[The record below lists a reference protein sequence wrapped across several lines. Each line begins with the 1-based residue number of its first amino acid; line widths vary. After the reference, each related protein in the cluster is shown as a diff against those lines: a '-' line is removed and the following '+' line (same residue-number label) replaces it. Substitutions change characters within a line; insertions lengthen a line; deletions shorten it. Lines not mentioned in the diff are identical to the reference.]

1 MTLRSIFNAL
11 FEKIKFFLN
20 FILDYDLTYIILAII
35 LFWVYIVFPWIV
47 YKNFPKTKK
56 KFKEYNIFL
65 KILFILAS
73 LITFLMLHVMPIILF
88 LWD

>member
-11 FEKIKFFLN
+11 LEKIQFFLN
-20 FILDYDLTYIILAII
+20 YVLDYDLTYIILAII
-35 LFWVYIVFPWIV
+35 LFWIYIVFPWMV

-56 KFKEYNIFL
+56 VFKEYNIFL

-73 LITFLMLHVMPIILF
+73 LISFLMLHVMPIILF
-88 LWD
+88 LLN